1 MHVKMPASSTCTRGE
16 QQFHLSHH
24 LFMRDELASIGGS
37 DSFLDGGEEARFLF
51 DAACYQSLDNG
62 FFVRALVLG
71 NSGELLF
78 FFRRQVDVHKRNARS
93 SRSLCQSTRR
103 TPPADPGTR
112 PNAAGMGH

>member
-1 MHVKMPASSTCTRGE
+1 
-16 QQFHLSHH
+16 
-24 LFMRDELASIGGS
+24 
-37 DSFLDGGEEARFLF
+37 
-51 DAACYQSLDNG
+51 
-62 FFVRALVLG
+62 VLG